1 MLGVLKFIRIVKEK
15 KVVNVGKTIS
25 AFFQFILEDPVM
37 LGLCI
42 AIAVLVVLF
51 IVVLVLGRR
60 ADKKDA
66 QATKSEENLL
76 KTEIDLSVLADP
88 EESQSVA
95 TNVPEI
101 VETFT
106 DATEVPVEVPIE
118 PVQVEFTASE
128 FDGAVD
134 SEPEAAIVKP
144 DEVANVEKQPPL
156 MSFEDFKIET
166 PTTEEIADITQEQN
180 VFDEEHGEIAREVL
194 PVEET
199 VSFDESKSGDN
210 ESPLVELLEEEKEP
224 VVDEA
229 VTEVLP
235 LEEPAADV
243 QEIEEVVN
251 EPDYSDYLYEPGPAI
266 VESAVN
272 PVGEADT
279 SAEVPSIEEQM
290 NVELPIVD
298 EQSKKESIEDIY
310 SYDDELPD
318 IKVEDF
324 SRTSLIRH
332 IPVLDMKMNFLFE
345 EDDKKS
351 ELDDLDLPKL
361 KSSASDQTSFN
372 SLKGE
377 SFDIPKNS

>member
-1 MLGVLKFIRIVKEK
+1 M
-15 KVVNVGKTIS
+15 GKTIS

-243 QEIEEVVN
+243 QGIEEVVN

-290 NVELPIVD
+290 NVELPIVE